1 MYNRKASTKE
11 ERAQMRAEALEGYT
25 VTEYPEADS
34 VAGKMTA
41 GNRTYIK
48 IFDGTAAKPY
58 AAYYF
63 KTEAA
68 ADAYIAEHMKRR
80 AANKAF
86 DAEQK
91 AKQEANRR
99 NASPD
104 LPRFEIGRSYYDK
117 HYCDDG
123 YDSEYITE
131 IEIKDR
137 SACFVTYCEKNRRGD
152 SEPKRAK
159 IKFDNK
165 GEYISDGWNWYRAAA
180 LMPTEEEQAA
190 QREAERKAREEKE
203 QQDRA
208 AAAEYFAALTEEARA
223 IVESDSEPK
232 AGAPYVIIEWS
243 ESPAINRLELGAED
257 GSGRKLSIKAA
268 DELFKLLDSRQNS
281 DREKFDFL
289 GWYDKTSFI
298 IHFTNDAGEPE
309 TYEGRQDFGDGD
321 GGIIEHIKAF
331 AASYKSYS
339 EKKPGD
345 PMDEEIRADLAKF
358 AQKLESYARPVY
370 VLDADRTAEAT
381 KAIRAAKEKRIA
393 EEANEINALLLMAD
407 DDDIEQLAREAPNRI
422 TKQFFIQ
429 ELYRR
434 DRQRG
439 INLARELLAG

>member
-1 MYNRKASTKE
+1 MYGRKASTKE
-11 ERAQMRAEALEGYT
+11 ERARMRAEALEGYA

-41 GNRTYIK
+41 GDRTYIK
-48 IFDGTAAKPY
+48 IFDGTASKPY
-58 AAYYF
+58 VYYSF

-80 AANKAF
+80 AANIAF
-86 DAEQK
+86 DKEQK
-91 AKQEANRR
+91 AKQEANRK
-99 NASPD
+99 NADPD
-104 LPRFEIGRSYYDK
+104 LPRFEAGRCYYDK
-117 HYCDDG
+117 HYLDVGC
-123 YDSEYITE
+123 DSEYITE

-159 IKFDNK
+159 IKFDDK
-165 GEYISDGWNWYRAAA
+165 GEYISDGWNWYMASA

-208 AAAEYFAALTEEARA
+208 AAAEYFAALTEEARV
-223 IVESDSEPK
+223 IVDSDSEPK

-243 ESPAINRLELGAED
+243 ESPVINRLNIEAED

-268 DELFKLLDSRQNS
+268 NELFNLLDSRQNR

-298 IHFTNDAGEPE
+298 IHFTNDAGEPD
-309 TYEGRQDFGDGD
+309 TYEGRQDFGDGN

-331 AASYKSYS
+331 AASYRSYG

-345 PMDEEIRADLAKF
+345 PTDEEIRADLAKF

-381 KAIRAAKEKRIA
+381 KAIRAAKEKQIA
-393 EEANEINALLLMAD
+393 EDVNELNALLLMVN
-407 DDDIEQLAREAPNRI
+407 DDDIEQLARKAPDRRS
-422 TKQFFIQ
+422 KQFFIQ

>member
-11 ERAQMRAEALEGYT
+11 ERAKMRAEALEGYT
-25 VTEYPEADS
+25 VTEYPDADS
-34 VAGKMTA
+34 VAGKTNA
-41 GNRTYIK
+41 GNRTVIK
-48 IFDGTAAKPY
+48 IFDGTAGKPY
-58 AAYYF
+58 CFYSF

-68 ADAYIAEHMKRR
+68 ADTYIDEHMKRR

-99 NASPD
+99 NANPS
-104 LPRFEIGRSYYDK
+104 LPSFEIGRSYYDK
-117 HYCDDG
+117 HYYDDG
-123 YDSEYITE
+123 CDSEYITE

-152 SEPKRAK
+152 SKPKRAK
-159 IKFDNK
+159 IKFDDN
-165 GEYISDGWNWYRAAA
+165 GEYISDGWNWYRASA

-190 QREAERKAREEKE
+190 KREEERKAREEKE
-203 QQDRA
+203 EQDRKA
-208 AAAEYFAALTEEARA
+208 AAAYFDALTEEARA
-223 IVESDSEPK
+223 IVDSDSEPK
-232 AGAPYVIIEWS
+232 SSAPYVVIEWS
-243 ESPAINRLELGAED
+243 ESPVINRLNIEAED
-257 GSGRKLSIKAA
+257 GNGRKLSIKAA

-289 GWYDKTSFI
+289 GWYHKTSFI

-331 AASYKSYS
+331 AASYRSYG
-339 EKKPGD
+339 EKKPSE
-345 PMDEEIRADLAKF
+345 PTDEEIRSELAKF

-370 VLDADRTAEAT
+370 ILDADRTAEAT
-381 KAIRAAKEKRIA
+381 KAVRAAKEKRIS
-393 EEANEINALLLMAD
+393 EEVNEVNALLLMLS
-407 DDDIEQLAREAPNRI
+407 DDDIEQLARKAPDRI

-434 DRQRG
+434 DNRRG
-439 INLARELLAG
+439 VNLARELLAG

>member
-1 MYNRKASTKE
+1 MYNKKASTKE

-34 VAGKMTA
+34 VAGKMNA
-41 GNRTYIK
+41 GNITVIK
-48 IFDGTAAKPY
+48 IFDGTAGKPY
-58 AAYYF
+58 CYCSF

-68 ADAYIAEHMKRR
+68 ADAYIADHMKRR

-91 AKQEANRR
+91 AKQEANRK
-99 NASPD
+99 NANPS

-123 YDSEYITE
+123 YGSEHIVE
-131 IEIKDR
+131 IEIIAR
-137 SACFVTYCEKNRRGD
+137 SACFVTYCEKRRSGNG
-152 SEPKRAK
+152 EQKRAK
-159 IKFDNK
+159 IKFDGK
-165 GEYISDGWNWYRAAA
+165 GEYISDGWSFYRASA

-190 QREAERKAREEKE
+190 QREAERKSREEKE
-203 QQDRA
+203 QQDRENA
-208 AAAEYFAALTEEARA
+208 RVYFEQLTEEARQIIDNA
-223 IVESDSEPK
+223 EEPTD
-232 AGAPYVIIEWS
+232 GAPYVVIEWS
-243 ESPAINRLELGAED
+243 ESPVINRLNISAED
-257 GSGRKLSIKAA
+257 SNGRKLSIKAA

-298 IHFTNDAGEPE
+298 IHFTNDAGEPD

-331 AASYKSYS
+331 AASYKSYT
-339 EKKPGD
+339 EKKPSE
-345 PMDEEIRADLAKF
+345 PTDEEIRSELEKF

-370 VLDADRTAEAT
+370 ILDDDRTAEST
-381 KAIRAAKEKRIA
+381 KAVRAAKEKRISK
-393 EEANEINALLLMAD
+393 EVNELNALLLMAS
-407 DDDIEQLAREAPNRI
+407 DDDIEQLARKAPNRI

-434 DRQRG
+434 DNRRG
-439 INLARELLAG
+439 VNLALELLAG

>member
-34 VAGKMTA
+34 VAGKMIA
-41 GNRTYIK
+41 GDRTYIK

-68 ADAYIAEHMKRR
+68 ADEYIAEHMKRR

-99 NASPD
+99 NADPD

-159 IKFDNK
+159 IKFDDK
-165 GEYISDGWNWYRAAA
+165 GEYISDGWNYYRAAA
-180 LMPTEEEQAA
+180 IMPTEEEQTA

-208 AAAEYFAALTEEARA
+208 AAAEYFAALTEEARQIIENA
-223 IVESDSEPK
+223 EEP
-232 AGAPYVIIEWS
+232 ADGAPYVLIEWS
-243 ESPAINRLELGAED
+243 ESPVINRLNIEAED
-257 GSGRKLSIKAA
+257 GNGRKLSIKAA
-268 DELFKLLDSRQNS
+268 DELFNLLDSRQNS

-289 GWYDKTSFI
+289 GGYDKTKFT
-298 IHFTNDAGEPE
+298 IHFTNDAGEPD

-331 AASYKSYS
+331 AASYKSYT

-345 PMDEEIRADLAKF
+345 PADEEIRAGLMKF

-370 VLDADRTAEAT
+370 VLDSTRTAEQMKQIKEAQ
-381 KAIRAAKEKRIA
+381 AAQTAREL
-393 EEANEINALLLMAD
+393 NELNTMLLMLGN
-407 DDDIEQLAREAPNRI
+407 DDIEQLARNAPDRT

-434 DRQRG
+434 DNRRG
-439 INLARELLAG
+439 LNLARELLAG

>member
-41 GNRTYIK
+41 GDRTYIK
-48 IFDGTAAKPY
+48 IFDGTAAKHY

-99 NASPD
+99 NADPD

-159 IKFDNK
+159 IKFDDK
-165 GEYISDGWNWYRAAA
+165 GEYISDGWNYYRAAA
-180 LMPTEEEQAA
+180 IMPTEEEQAA

-223 IVESDSEPK
+223 IVDGDSEPK

-243 ESPAINRLELGAED
+243 ESPAINRLNIEAED
-257 GSGRKLSIKAA
+257 GNGRKLSIKAA

-331 AASYKSYS
+331 AASYRSYG
-339 EKKPGD
+339 EKKSGD
-345 PMDEEIRADLAKF
+345 PTDEEIRAGLMKF

-370 VLDADRTAEAT
+370 VLDSTRTAEHMKQIKEAQ
-381 KAIRAAKEKRIA
+381 AAQTAREL
-393 EEANEINALLLMAD
+393 NELNTMLLMLGN
-407 DDDIEQLAREAPNRI
+407 DDIEQLARNAPDRT

-434 DRQRG
+434 DNRRG
-439 INLARELLAG
+439 LNLARELLAG

>member
-41 GNRTYIK
+41 GDRTYIK

-58 AAYYF
+58 AYYSF

-68 ADAYIAEHMKRR
+68 ADEYIAEHMKRR
-80 AANKAF
+80 AANIAF
-86 DAEQK
+86 DKEQK
-91 AKQEANRR
+91 AKQEANRK
-99 NASPD
+99 NANPS
-104 LPRFEIGRSYYDK
+104 LPSFEIGRSYYDK
-117 HYCDDG
+117 HYYDDG
-123 YDSEYITE
+123 CDSEYITE

-137 SACFVTYCEKNRRGD
+137 SACFVTYCEKNRRGG
-152 SEPKRAK
+152 SKPKRAK
-159 IKFDNK
+159 IKFDDN
-165 GEYISDGWNWYRAAA
+165 GEYISDGWNWYRASA

-190 QREAERKAREEKE
+190 QREEERKAREEKE
-203 QQDRA
+203 EQDRKSA
-208 AAAEYFAALTEEARA
+208 AAYFDALTEEARA
-223 IVESDSEPK
+223 IVDSDSEPK
-232 AGAPYVIIEWS
+232 SSAPYVVIEWS
-243 ESPAINRLELGAED
+243 ESPVINRLNIEAED
-257 GSGRKLSIKAA
+257 GNGRKLSIKAA

-298 IHFTNDAGEPE
+298 IHFTNDAGEPD

-331 AASYKSYS
+331 AASYKSYT
-339 EKKPGD
+339 EKKPSE
-345 PMDEEIRADLAKF
+345 PTDEEIRSELAKF

-370 VLDADRTAEAT
+370 ILDADRTAEAT
-381 KAIRAAKEKRIA
+381 KAVRAAKEKRIA
-393 EEANEINALLLMAD
+393 EEVKEVNALLLMAS

-434 DRQRG
+434 DNRRG
-439 INLARELLAG
+439 VNLARELLAG

>member
-1 MYNRKASTKE
+1 MYGRKASTKE

-41 GNRTYIK
+41 GNRTFIK
-48 IFDGTAAKPY
+48 IFDGTAGKPY
-58 AAYYF
+58 CFYSF

-91 AKQEANRR
+91 AKQEANRK
-99 NASPD
+99 NANPS

-123 YDSEYITE
+123 CDSEYITE

-137 SACFVTYCEKNRRGD
+137 SACFVAYCEKNRRGD

-159 IKFDNK
+159 IKFDDK
-165 GEYISDGWNWYRAAA
+165 GEYISDGWNWYRASA

-190 QREAERKAREEKE
+190 QREEERKAREEKE
-203 QQDRA
+203 EQDRKA
-208 AAAEYFAALTEEARA
+208 AAAYFDALTEEARA
-223 IVESDSEPK
+223 IVDSDSEPK
-232 AGAPYVIIEWS
+232 SSAPYVVIEWS
-243 ESPAINRLELGAED
+243 ESPVINRLELGAED
-257 GSGRKLSIKAA
+257 GNGRKLSIKAA

-289 GWYDKTSFI
+289 GYYDKTSFI
-298 IHFTNDAGEPE
+298 IHFTNDAGEPD

-331 AASYKSYS
+331 AASYKSYT
-339 EKKPGD
+339 EKKPSE
-345 PMDEEIRADLAKF
+345 PTDEEIRSELAKF

-370 VLDADRTAEAT
+370 VLDSTRTAEQI
-381 KAIRAAKEKRIA
+381 KQIKEVQAARMARER
-393 EEANEINALLLMAD
+393 NEINTMLVTLGNGAV
-407 DDDIEQLAREAPNRI
+407 EQLARNASDRT

-434 DRQRG
+434 DNQRG
-439 INLARELLAG
+439 LNIDRELLAD

>member
-34 VAGKMTA
+34 VAGKMFV
-41 GNRTYIK
+41 GNRTVIK
-48 IFDGTAAKPY
+48 IFDGTAGKPY
-58 AAYYF
+58 CFYSF

-99 NASPD
+99 NADPD
-104 LPRFEIGRSYYDK
+104 LPRFEVGRSYYDK
-117 HYCDDG
+117 HYCDD
-123 YDSEYITE
+123 DCCSDYITE

-159 IKFDNK
+159 IKFDDK
-165 GEYISDGWNWYRAAA
+165 GEYISDGWNYYRAAA
-180 LMPTEEEQAA
+180 IMPTEEEQAA

-208 AAAEYFAALTEEARA
+208 AAAEYFTALTEEARA

-243 ESPAINRLELGAED
+243 ESPAINRLNIEAED
-257 GSGRKLSIKAA
+257 GNGRKLSIKAA

-281 DREKFDFL
+281 DREKFDYL
-289 GWYDKTSFI
+289 GGYYKTSFT
-298 IHFTNDAGEPE
+298 IHFTNDAGEPD

-331 AASYKSYS
+331 AASYRSYT
-339 EKKPGD
+339 EKKPDD
-345 PMDEEIRADLAKF
+345 PTDEEIRAELMKF

-370 VLDADRTAEAT
+370 VLDSTRTAEQMKQIKEAQ
-381 KAIRAAKEKRIA
+381 AAQTAREL
-393 EEANEINALLLMAD
+393 NELNTMLLMLGN
-407 DDDIEQLAREAPNRI
+407 DDIEQLARNAPDRT

-434 DRQRG
+434 DNRRG
-439 INLARELLAG
+439 LNLARELLAG

>member
-1 MYNRKASTKE
+1 MYGRKASTKE

-34 VAGKMTA
+34 AAGKMIA
-41 GNRTYIK
+41 GDRTYIK
-48 IFDGTAAKPY
+48 IFDGTAGKPC
-58 AAYYF
+58 AFYYF
-63 KTEAA
+63 RTEAA

-99 NASPD
+99 NADPD

-123 YDSEYITE
+123 CDSEYITE
-131 IEIKDR
+131 IEIIDR
-137 SACFVTYCEKNRRGD
+137 SACFVTYCEKNRRGNG
-152 SEPKRAK
+152 EPKRAK
-159 IKFDNK
+159 IKFDCN

-190 QREAERKAREEKE
+190 QKEAERKAQEEKE

-208 AAAEYFAALTEEARA
+208 AAGEYFTALAEEARA

-232 AGAPYVIIEWS
+232 AGAPYVVIEWS
-243 ESPAINRLELGAED
+243 ESPIINRLEIAAED
-257 GSGRKLSIKAA
+257 GDGRKLSIKAA

-289 GWYDKTSFI
+289 GGYFKTSFI
-298 IHFTNDAGEPE
+298 IYFTNDAGEPD

-331 AASYKSYS
+331 AASYRSCG
-339 EKKPGD
+339 EKKQGD
-345 PMDEEIRADLAKF
+345 PTDEEIRADLLKF

-370 VLDADRTAEAT
+370 VLDADRTAEAA

-393 EEANEINALLLMAD
+393 EEVNEINALLLMAD
-407 DDDIEQLAREAPNRI
+407 DDDIEQLAREAPTKT

-439 INLARELLAG
+439 IKLARELLAG

>member
-1 MYNRKASTKE
+1 MYGRKASTKE

-41 GNRTYIK
+41 GDRTYIK

-80 AANKAF
+80 AERLSYEK
-86 DAEQK
+86 EQK
-91 AKQEANRR
+91 EKQKENRAN
-99 NASPD
+99 AD
-104 LPRFEIGRSYYDK
+104 GLPCFEVGRSYYDT
-117 HYCDDG
+117 HTADDG
-123 YDSEYITE
+123 WGTEYINE
-131 IEIKDR
+131 IQVLSR
-137 SACFVTYCEKNRRGD
+137 SACFVTYCEKHRRGN

-159 IKFDNK
+159 VAYDCN

-243 ESPAINRLELGAED
+243 ESPVINRLNIEAED

-289 GWYDKTSFI
+289 GGYYKTSFI
-298 IHFTNDAGEPE
+298 IHFTNDAGEPD

-331 AASYKSYS
+331 AASYRSYT

-345 PMDEEIRADLAKF
+345 PTDEEIRADLAKF

-370 VLDADRTAEAT
+370 VLDAGRTAEAT

-393 EEANEINALLLMAD
+393 EEVNEINALLLMAN
-407 DDDIEQLAREAPNRI
+407 DDDIEQLARKAPNRI

>member
-11 ERAQMRAEALEGYT
+11 ERVKMRAEALEGYT

-34 VAGKMTA
+34 VAGKMNA
-41 GNRTYIK
+41 GNITVIK
-48 IFDGTAAKPY
+48 IFDGTAGKPY
-58 AAYYF
+58 CFCSF

-68 ADAYIAEHMKRR
+68 ADAYIADHMKRR
-80 AANKAF
+80 AANIAF

-91 AKQEANRR
+91 AKQEANRK
-99 NASPD
+99 NANPS

-152 SEPKRAK
+152 SKSKRAK
-159 IKFDNK
+159 IKFDDN
-165 GEYISDGWNWYRAAA
+165 GEYISDGWNWYRASA

-190 QREAERKAREEKE
+190 QREEERKAREEKE
-203 QQDRA
+203 EQDRKA
-208 AAAEYFAALTEEARA
+208 AAAYFDALTEEARA
-223 IVESDSEPK
+223 IVDSDSEPK
-232 AGAPYVIIEWS
+232 SSAPYVVIEWS
-243 ESPAINRLELGAED
+243 ESPVINSLNIEAED
-257 GSGRKLSIKAA
+257 GNGRKLSIKAA

-298 IHFTNDAGEPE
+298 IHFTNDAGEPD

-331 AASYKSYS
+331 AASYKSYT
-339 EKKPGD
+339 EKKPGE
-345 PMDEEIRADLAKF
+345 PTDEEIRSELAKF

-370 VLDADRTAEAT
+370 ILDADRTAEAT

-393 EEANEINALLLMAD
+393 EEVNELDALLLMVD
-407 DDDIEQLAREAPNRI
+407 NDGIEQLARKAPDRI
-422 TKQFFIQ
+422 SKQFFIQ

-434 DRQRG
+434 DNRRG
-439 INLARELLAG
+439 LNLARELLAD

>member
-34 VAGKMTA
+34 VAGKMIA
-41 GNRTYIK
+41 GNRTIIK
-48 IFDGTAAKPY
+48 IFDGTAGKPY
-58 AAYYF
+58 CFCSF

-68 ADAYIAEHMKRR
+68 ADEYIAGHMKRR
-80 AANKAF
+80 AANIAF

-91 AKQEANRR
+91 AKQEANRK
-99 NASPD
+99 NADPD

-159 IKFDNK
+159 IKFDDK
-165 GEYISDGWNWYRAAA
+165 GEYISDGWNYYRAAA
-180 LMPTEEEQAA
+180 IMPTEEEQAA

-243 ESPAINRLELGAED
+243 ESPAINRLNIEAED
-257 GSGRKLSIKAA
+257 GNGRKLSIKAA
-268 DELFKLLDSRQNS
+268 DELFNLLDSRQNS

-289 GWYDKTSFI
+289 GGYDKTKFT
-298 IHFTNDAGEPE
+298 IHFTNDAGEPD

-331 AASYKSYS
+331 AASYRSYG

-345 PMDEEIRADLAKF
+345 PTDEEIRAGLMKF

-370 VLDADRTAEAT
+370 VLDSTRTAEHMKQIKEAQT
-381 KAIRAAKEKRIA
+381 AQAAREL
-393 EEANEINALLLMAD
+393 NELNTMLLMLGN
-407 DDDIEQLAREAPNRI
+407 DDIEQLARNAPDRT

-434 DRQRG
+434 DNRRG
-439 INLARELLAG
+439 LNLARELLAG

>member
-11 ERAQMRAEALEGYT
+11 ERAKMRAEALEGYT

-41 GNRTYIK
+41 GDRTVIK
-48 IFDGTAAKPY
+48 IFDGTAGKPY
-58 AAYYF
+58 CFYSF

-68 ADAYIAEHMKRR
+68 ADEYIAEHMKRR
-80 AANKAF
+80 AANIAF
-86 DAEQK
+86 DKEQK
-91 AKQEANRR
+91 AKQKANRR

-117 HYCDDG
+117 HYYDDG

-159 IKFDNK
+159 IKCDNK
-165 GEYISDGWNWYRAAA
+165 GEYISDGWNYYRASA

-190 QREAERKAREEKE
+190 KREEERKAREEKE
-203 QQDRA
+203 QQDRENA
-208 AAAEYFAALTEEARA
+208 RVYFEQLTEEARQIIDNA
-223 IVESDSEPK
+223 EEPK
-232 AGAPYVIIEWS
+232 AGAPYVLIEWS
-243 ESPAINRLELGAED
+243 ESPVINRLNIEAED
-257 GSGRKLSIKAA
+257 GNGRKLSIKAA

-298 IHFTNDAGEPE
+298 IHFTNDAGEPD

-331 AASYKSYS
+331 AASYRSYG
-339 EKKPGD
+339 EKKPGA
-345 PMDEEIRADLAKF
+345 PTDEEIRAELLKF

-370 VLDADRTAEAT
+370 VLDSTRTAEHMKQIKEAQ
-381 KAIRAAKEKRIA
+381 AAQTAREL
-393 EEANEINALLLMAD
+393 NELNTMLLMLGN
-407 DDDIEQLAREAPNRI
+407 DDIEQLARNAPDRT

-434 DRQRG
+434 DNRRG
-439 INLARELLAG
+439 LNLARELLAG

>member
-11 ERAQMRAEALEGYT
+11 ERAKMRAEALEGYT

-34 VAGKMTA
+34 VAGKMNA
-41 GNRTYIK
+41 GNITIIK
-48 IFDGTAAKPY
+48 IFDGTAGKPY
-58 AAYYF
+58 CYCSF

-68 ADAYIAEHMKRR
+68 ADAYIADHMKRR
-80 AANKAF
+80 AANIAF
-86 DAEQK
+86 YTEQK
-91 AKQEANRR
+91 AKQEANRK
-99 NASPD
+99 NANPS

-137 SACFVTYCEKNRRGD
+137 SECFVTYCEKNRRGD
-152 SEPKRAK
+152 SKSKRAK
-159 IKFDNK
+159 IKFDDN
-165 GEYISDGWNWYRAAA
+165 GEYISDGWNWYSASA

-190 QREAERKAREEKE
+190 QREEERKAREEKE
-203 QQDRA
+203 EQDRKA
-208 AAAEYFAALTEEARA
+208 AAAYFDALTEEARA
-223 IVESDSEPK
+223 IVDSDSEPK
-232 AGAPYVIIEWS
+232 SSAPYVVIEWS
-243 ESPAINRLELGAED
+243 ESPVINRLNIEAED
-257 GSGRKLSIKAA
+257 GNGRKLSIKAA

-298 IHFTNDAGEPE
+298 IHFTNDAGEPD

-331 AASYKSYS
+331 AASYKSYT
-339 EKKPGD
+339 EKKPGE
-345 PMDEEIRADLAKF
+345 PTDEEIRSELAKF

-370 VLDADRTAEAT
+370 ILDADRTAEAT
-381 KAIRAAKEKRIA
+381 KAVRAAKEKRISK
-393 EEANEINALLLMAD
+393 EVNELNALLLMAS
-407 DDDIEQLAREAPNRI
+407 DDDIEQLARKAPNRI

-434 DRQRG
+434 DNQRG
-439 INLARELLAG
+439 VNLALELLAG

>member
-1 MYNRKASTKE
+1 MYGRKASTKE
-11 ERAQMRAEALEGYT
+11 ERAQMRVEALEGYT

-41 GNRTYIK
+41 GDRTYIK

-58 AAYYF
+58 ASYWF

-99 NASPD
+99 NAEPD

-123 YDSEYITE
+123 YGSEYITE

-137 SACFVTYCEKNRRGD
+137 SACFVTYCEKNRRGNG
-152 SEPKRAK
+152 EPKRAK
-159 IKFDNK
+159 IKFDYK
-165 GEYISDGWNWYRAAA
+165 GEYISDGWNYYRASA

-190 QREAERKAREEKE
+190 QKEAERKAAEEKE
-203 QQDRA
+203 QQDRENSRA
-208 AAAEYFAALTEEARA
+208 YFEQLTEETRQIIENA
-223 IVESDSEPK
+223 EEP
-232 AGAPYVIIEWS
+232 ADGAPYVVIEWS
-243 ESPAINRLELGAED
+243 ESPVINRLNIAAED
-257 GSGRKLSIKAA
+257 GNGRKLSIKAA
-268 DELFKLLDSRQNS
+268 DELFNLLDSRQNS

-289 GWYDKTSFI
+289 GGYFKTSFI
-298 IHFTNDAGEPE
+298 IHFTNDAGEPD

-331 AASYKSYS
+331 AASYRSYT

-345 PMDEEIRADLAKF
+345 PSDEEIRADLAKF

-393 EEANEINALLLMAD
+393 EEVNEINALLLMAN

-434 DRQRG
+434 DNKRG
-439 INLARELLAG
+439 ISLARELLAG

>member
-1 MYNRKASTKE
+1 MYGRKASTKE

-34 VAGKMTA
+34 VAGKMIA
-41 GNRTYIK
+41 GSGTVIK
-48 IFDGTAAKPY
+48 IFDGTAGKPCCFY
-58 AAYYF
+58 SF

-68 ADAYIAEHMKRR
+68 ADEYIAEHMKRR
-80 AANKAF
+80 AANIAF
-86 DAEQK
+86 DKEQK
-91 AKQEANRR
+91 AKQEANRK
-99 NASPD
+99 NADPD
-104 LPRFEIGRSYYDK
+104 LPRFEVGRSYYDK

-152 SEPKRAK
+152 GEPKRAK
-159 IKFDNK
+159 IQFDDN

-180 LMPTEEEQAA
+180 IMPTEEEQAA

-203 QQDRA
+203 QQDRENA
-208 AAAEYFAALTEEARA
+208 RVYFEQLTEEARQIIDNA
-223 IVESDSEPK
+223 EEPK

-243 ESPAINRLELGAED
+243 ESPVINRLELGAED
-257 GSGRKLSIKAA
+257 GNGRKLSIKAA
-268 DELFKLLDSRQNS
+268 DELFQLLDSRQNS

-289 GWYDKTSFI
+289 GWYYKTSFT
-298 IHFTNDAGEPE
+298 IHFTNDAGEPD

-331 AASYKSYS
+331 AASYRSYG

-345 PMDEEIRADLAKF
+345 PTDEEIRAELAKF
-358 AQKLESYARPVY
+358 AQKLESSARPVY
-370 VLDADRTAEAT
+370 VLDAGRTAEAT

-393 EEANEINALLLMAD
+393 EEVNELNALLLMASD
-407 DDDIEQLAREAPNRI
+407 DDVEQLARKAPDRI
-422 TKQFFIQ
+422 SKQFFIQ

>member
-34 VAGKMTA
+34 VAGKTNA
-41 GNRTYIK
+41 GNRTVIK
-48 IFDGTAAKPY
+48 IFDGTAGKPY
-58 AAYYF
+58 CFCSF

-80 AANKAF
+80 AANIAF
-86 DAEQK
+86 DKEQK
-91 AKQEANRR
+91 AKQEANRK
-99 NASPD
+99 NANPS
-104 LPRFEIGRSYYDK
+104 LPSFEIGRSYYDK
-117 HYCDDG
+117 HYYDDG

-152 SEPKRAK
+152 SKPKRAK
-159 IKFDNK
+159 IKFDDN
-165 GEYISDGWNWYRAAA
+165 GEYISDGWNWYRASA

-190 QREAERKAREEKE
+190 QREEERKAREEKE
-203 QQDRA
+203 EQDRKA
-208 AAAEYFAALTEEARA
+208 AAAYFDALTEEARA
-223 IVESDSEPK
+223 IVDSDSEPK
-232 AGAPYVIIEWS
+232 SSAPYVVIEWS
-243 ESPAINRLELGAED
+243 ESPVINRLNIEAED
-257 GSGRKLSIKAA
+257 GNGRKLSIKAA

-298 IHFTNDAGEPE
+298 IHFTNDAGEPD
-309 TYEGRQDFGDGD
+309 TYEGRQDFGDGE

-331 AASYKSYS
+331 AASYRSYG
-339 EKKPGD
+339 EKKPGE
-345 PMDEEIRADLAKF
+345 PTDEEIRSELAKF

-370 VLDADRTAEAT
+370 ILDADRTAEAT
-381 KAIRAAKEKRIA
+381 KAIRAAKEKRIS
-393 EEANEINALLLMAD
+393 EEVNEVNALLLMLS
-407 DDDIEQLAREAPNRI
+407 DDDIEKLARKAPDRI
-422 TKQFFIQ
+422 TKQFFIR

-434 DRQRG
+434 DNRRG
-439 INLARELLAG
+439 VNLAWELLAG

>member
-1 MYNRKASTKE
+1 MYRRKASTKE
-11 ERAQMRAEALEGYT
+11 ERAQMRSEALEGYT

-41 GNRTYIK
+41 GDRTYIK

-58 AAYYF
+58 ASYWF

-80 AANKAF
+80 AASKAF

-99 NASPD
+99 NADPD

-137 SACFVTYCEKNRRGD
+137 SACFVTYCEKNRHGNG
-152 SEPKRAK
+152 EPKRAK
-159 IKFDNK
+159 IKFDYK
-165 GEYISDGWNWYRAAA
+165 GEYIFDGWSFYRASA

-190 QREAERKAREEKE
+190 QREAERKAAEEKE
-203 QQDRA
+203 QQDRENA
-208 AAAEYFAALTEEARA
+208 RAYFEQLTEEAHQIIENA
-223 IVESDSEPK
+223 EEP
-232 AGAPYVIIEWS
+232 ADGAPYVVIEWS
-243 ESPAINRLELGAED
+243 ECPVINRLNIEAED
-257 GSGRKLSIKAA
+257 GNGRKLSIKAA

-289 GWYDKTSFI
+289 GGYFKTSFI
-298 IHFTNDAGEPE
+298 IHFTNEAGEPD
-309 TYEGRQDFGDGD
+309 TYEGRQGFGDGD

-331 AASYKSYS
+331 AASYKSYT

-345 PMDEEIRADLAKF
+345 PTDEEIRAELMKF

-370 VLDADRTAEAT
+370 VLDSTRTAEQMKQIKEAQ
-381 KAIRAAKEKRIA
+381 AAQTAREL
-393 EEANEINALLLMAD
+393 NEINTMLLMLD
-407 DDDIEQLAREAPNRI
+407 NNDIEQLAREAPNRI

>member
-11 ERAQMRAEALEGYT
+11 ERAKMRAEALEGYT
-25 VTEYPEADS
+25 VTEYPDADS

-41 GNRTYIK
+41 GNRTIIK
-48 IFDGTAAKPY
+48 IFDGTAGKPCCFY
-58 AAYYF
+58 SF

-80 AANKAF
+80 AANIAF
-86 DAEQK
+86 DKEQK
-91 AKQEANRR
+91 EKQEANRK
-99 NASPD
+99 NANPD
-104 LPRFEIGRSYYDK
+104 LPRFEVGRSYYDK
-117 HYCDDG
+117 HYYDDG
-123 YDSEYITE
+123 CDSEYITE

-159 IKFDNK
+159 IKFDYK
-165 GEYISDGWNWYRAAA
+165 GEYISDGWNFYRASA

-190 QREAERKAREEKE
+190 QREAERKSREEKE
-203 QQDRA
+203 QQDRENA
-208 AAAEYFAALTEEARA
+208 SVYFEQLTEEARQIIYNA
-223 IVESDSEPK
+223 EEP
-232 AGAPYVIIEWS
+232 ADGAPYVVIEWS
-243 ESPAINRLELGAED
+243 ESPVINRLNISTED
-257 GSGRKLSIKAA
+257 GNGRKLSIKAA

-331 AASYKSYS
+331 AASYKSYT
-339 EKKPGD
+339 EKKTGEPT
-345 PMDEEIRADLAKF
+345 DEEVRSELAKF

-370 VLDADRTAEAT
+370 ILDADRTAEAT
-381 KAIRAAKEKRIA
+381 KAVRAAKEKRIA
-393 EEANEINALLLMAD
+393 EEVNELNALLLMAS
-407 DDDIEQLAREAPNRI
+407 DDDIEQLARKAPNRI

-434 DRQRG
+434 DNQRG
-439 INLARELLAG
+439 VNLALELLAG

>member
-41 GNRTYIK
+41 GDRTYIK

-68 ADAYIAEHMKRR
+68 ADEYIAEHMKRR
-80 AANKAF
+80 AANIAF
-86 DAEQK
+86 DKEQK
-91 AKQEANRR
+91 AKQEANRK
-99 NASPD
+99 NADPD

-137 SACFVTYCEKNRRGD
+137 SACFVTYCEKNRHGNG
-152 SEPKRAK
+152 EPKRAK
-159 IKFDNK
+159 IKFDDK
-165 GEYISDGWNWYRAAA
+165 GEYIFDGWNWYRAAA

-190 QREAERKAREEKE
+190 QREAERKAREE
-203 QQDRA
+203 

-232 AGAPYVIIEWS
+232 AGAPYVVIEWS
-243 ESPAINRLELGAED
+243 ESPVINRLNIEAED
-257 GSGRKLSIKAA
+257 GNGRKLSIKAA
-268 DELFKLLDSRQNS
+268 DELFNLLDSRQNS

-289 GWYDKTSFI
+289 GGYDKTCFI
-298 IHFTNDAGEPE
+298 IHFTNDAGEPD

-331 AASYKSYS
+331 AASYKSYT
-339 EKKPGD
+339 EKKPSE
-345 PMDEEIRADLAKF
+345 PTDEEIRAELMKF
-358 AQKLESYARPVY
+358 AQKLESYARPIY
-370 VLDADRTAEAT
+370 VLDSTRTAEQMKQIKEAQ
-381 KAIRAAKEKRIA
+381 AAQTAREL
-393 EEANEINALLLMAD
+393 NEINTMLLMLD
-407 DDDIEQLAREAPNRI
+407 NDDIEQLARNAPDRVA
-422 TKQFFIQ
+422 KQFFVQ
-429 ELYRR
+429 TLYRR
-434 DRQRG
+434 DKTRALK
-439 INLARELLAG
+439 LAQEILAG

>member
-34 VAGKMTA
+34 VAGKTTA
-41 GNRTYIK
+41 GNRTVIK
-48 IFDGTAAKPY
+48 IFDGTAGKPY
-58 AAYYF
+58 CFYSF

-68 ADAYIAEHMKRR
+68 ADEYIADHMKRR

-91 AKQEANRR
+91 AKQEANRK
-99 NASPD
+99 NANPS
-104 LPRFEIGRSYYDK
+104 LPSFEIGRSYYDK
-117 HYCDDG
+117 HYYDDG

-152 SEPKRAK
+152 SKPKRAK
-159 IKFDNK
+159 IKFDDN
-165 GEYISDGWNWYRAAA
+165 GEYISDGWNWYRASA

-190 QREAERKAREEKE
+190 QREEERKAREEKE
-203 QQDRA
+203 EQDRKA
-208 AAAEYFAALTEEARA
+208 AAAYFDALTEEARA
-223 IVESDSEPK
+223 IVDSDSEPK
-232 AGAPYVIIEWS
+232 SSAPYVVIEWS
-243 ESPAINRLELGAED
+243 ESPVINRLNIEAED
-257 GSGRKLSIKAA
+257 GNGRKLSIKAA

-298 IHFTNDAGEPE
+298 IHFTNDAGEPD
-309 TYEGRQDFGDGD
+309 TYEGRQDFGDGE

-331 AASYKSYS
+331 AASYKSYT
-339 EKKPGD
+339 EKKPSE
-345 PMDEEIRADLAKF
+345 PTDEEIRSELAEL

-370 VLDADRTAEAT
+370 VLDSTRTAEQI
-381 KAIRAAKEKRIA
+381 KQIKEVQAARTAREL
-393 EEANEINALLLMAD
+393 NEINTMLLMLGN
-407 DDDIEQLAREAPNRI
+407 DDIEQLARNAPDRT

-434 DRQRG
+434 DNRRG
-439 INLARELLAG
+439 LNLARELLAG

>member
-11 ERAQMRAEALEGYT
+11 ERAKMRAEALEGYT
-25 VTEYPEADS
+25 VTEYPDADS

-41 GNRTYIK
+41 GNRTVIK
-48 IFDGTAAKPY
+48 IFDGTAGKPCCFY
-58 AAYYF
+58 SF

-80 AANKAF
+80 AANIAF
-86 DAEQK
+86 DKEQK
-91 AKQEANRR
+91 EKQEANRR
-99 NASPD
+99 NASPS

-123 YDSEYITE
+123 CDSEYITE

-137 SACFVTYCEKNRRGD
+137 SACFVTYCKKRGGD
-152 SEPKRAK
+152 EPKRAK
-159 IKFDNK
+159 IKFDDK
-165 GEYISDGWNWYRAAA
+165 GEYISDGWNWYRASAI
-180 LMPTEEEQAA
+180 MPTEEEQAA
-190 QREAERKAREEKE
+190 QREAERKAREEKDE
-203 QQDRA
+203 QDRKA
-208 AAAEYFAALTEEARA
+208 AAAYFDALTEEARA
-223 IVESDSEPK
+223 IVDRDSEQK
-232 AGAPYVIIEWS
+232 SSAPYVVIEWS
-243 ESPAINRLELGAED
+243 ESPVINRLNIEAE
-257 GSGRKLSIKAA
+257 GGNGRKLSIKAA

-298 IHFTNDAGEPE
+298 IHFTNDAGEPD

-331 AASYKSYS
+331 AASYKSYT
-339 EKKPGD
+339 EKKPGE
-345 PMDEEIRADLAKF
+345 PTDEEIRSELAKF

-370 VLDADRTAEAT
+370 ILDADRTAEAT
-381 KAIRAAKEKRIA
+381 KAVRAAKEKRISK
-393 EEANEINALLLMAD
+393 EVNELNALLLMAS
-407 DDDIEQLAREAPNRI
+407 DDDIEQLARKAPNRI

-434 DRQRG
+434 DNQRG
-439 INLARELLAG
+439 VNLALELLAG